1 MNTKK
6 RRTNDVQFRVNEN
19 HTDSKTIGLRKE
31 LRSNRKNLHFYPVIS
46 RIKKQLSRSHFRI
59 AVREASGTEILDSA
73 IKAITIRAVDS
84 ESKKSLAPE
93 GDPDIRAEQSTTSS
107 AHHGEIMTNVI
118 GMEARHKKCIISANI
133 EPIFDFNI

>member
-1 MNTKK
+1 M
-6 RRTNDVQFRVNEN
+6 
-19 HTDSKTIGLRKE
+19 
-31 LRSNRKNLHFYPVIS
+31 
-46 RIKKQLSRSHFRI
+46 
-59 AVREASGTEILDSA
+59 LDSA
-73 IKAITIRAVDS
+73 IKAISIRAVDS

-118 GMEARHKKCIISANI
+118 GMEARHKTCIISANI